1 MLFPSFFAQNLLHFS
16 FISWFGMIKRK
27 ILIEKRKKC
36 YICGNFH
43 LSLHRKNEEE
53 MATMKFYTEEEALDK
68 VLGEKGTSIRDGYEA
83 EMNSFLMGEA
93 IRKARLSKHLT
104 QEQLGDMIGVKRAQV
119 SRIEKGHNLTFAT
132 MARVFR
138 SMGIRATL
146 DMGSVGKVA
155 LW

>member
-1 MLFPSFFAQNLLHFS
+1 M
-16 FISWFGMIKRK
+16 
-27 ILIEKRKKC
+27 IEKRKKC

-43 LSLHRKNEEE
+43 LSLHRKNENTLTQKNQEE

-93 IRKARLSKHLT
+93 IRTARLSKHLT

>member
-1 MLFPSFFAQNLLHFS
+1 
-16 FISWFGMIKRK
+16 
-27 ILIEKRKKC
+27 
-36 YICGNFH
+36 
-43 LSLHRKNEEE
+43 
-53 MATMKFYTEEEALDK
+53 MATMKFYTEEEALNQ
-68 VLGEKGTSIRDGYEA
+68 VLGEKGTPVRDDYEA
-83 EMNSFLMGEA
+83 EINSFLMGEA

-104 QEQLGDMIGVKRAQV
+104 QEQLGEMIGVKRAQV

>member
-1 MLFPSFFAQNLLHFS
+1 MFAFLLQGACERMWEFVSGHRLPKVVGLF
-16 FISWFGMIKRK
+16 IIGY
-27 ILIEKRKKC
+27 LIGK
-36 YICGNFH
+36 
-43 LSLHRKNEEE
+43 HRLY
-53 MATMKFYTEEEALDK
+53 AR
-68 VLGEKGTSIRDGYEA
+68 LGEKGTSARDDYEA